1 MKIRIT
7 LDSTTSVEV
16 SLKKSFMGMNLSKD
30 EEQVLR
36 ILIENILK
44 SEIETDL
51 DDGNSED
58 NNRE

>member
-1 MKIRIT
+1 VKIRIT

>member
-7 LDSTTSVEV
+7 LDNTTSVEV
-16 SLKKSFMGMNLSKD
+16 SLKKSFMGTNLSKD

-51 DDGNSED
+51 DDSNNKD